1 MVFARAKSQFDQ
13 GALIWHGFALQPVI
27 SLKAPHGGL
36 TVGVPRAGRFPG
48 KIVLADQRFLDR
60 LCAIRVDNLLAPY
73 SR

>member
-1 MVFARAKSQFDQ
+1 MVFAWAKSQLDQ
-13 GALIWHGFALQPVI
+13 GTGIWNGLALPAVI
-27 SLKAPHGGL
+27 GLKAPHGGL
-36 TVGVPRAGRFPG
+36 TIGVPCAGRLSG